1 MGKEE
6 EEKNV
11 QGAIVVHDK
20 DDRSRKRK
28 LLDASS
34 GAAWGANSYSVA
46 KINSFKESGN
56 DPGFDDFGRYFAEK
70 QRKLREQYHADSS
83 SKALRDAAAAAAAQH
98 SDHKA
103 GTSSEMVSAK
113 SNTIFQGVSIFVD
126 GFTTP
131 THQELRF
138 IMMNNGGIFEN
149 YFSRQRVTHI
159 ICSTLPDNK
168 IMNPRM
174 LSRGLPIVK
183 PEWIVESMNANK
195 LLPWEN
201 YQLERIAYAHPGQ
214 QTIAARF
221 AAYREVSPSTKALVS
236 VDSETAFQVGSMEG
250 SVHSVAKVGPV
261 DTLALKNERAGKS
274 SEPDGFSTVQ
284 IESQEKLQILPE
296 NYKAPVCLDMV
307 PFVPSDSAQ
316 EKIKEDTEADN
327 SALNIANDVHALE
340 ANHLG
345 KNDHQKLAS
354 GEFVNRPFRSSLSDT
369 DFVKNFF
376 KFSRLHFIGTWR
388 NRYQTLASSF
398 GKDGAVKSK
407 DRELMEA
414 NLDGKPMIIHL
425 DMDCFFV
432 SVVVRNRPDLV
443 GKPVAVCHSDSEK
456 GTAEISSANYPARSF
471 GIKAGMYVRSAKALC
486 PDLKIVSYD
495 FAGYEEVADKVYN
508 ILHRHCTKV
517 EAVSCDEAFLD
528 VTGHPDPIDLAS
540 RIREEIYAA
549 TRCSASAGIAENLL
563 LARLATKRAK
573 PNGQFA
579 IKSEEVRQFMAAL
592 PVDELPGVG
601 WALQEKLHSKKLYT
615 CADLLSISKE
625 TLQKQYGTKTGNML
639 WCYAQGIDDR
649 EVQPAQERKSIGAEV
664 NWGVRFECMDDA
676 QKFLVTLSNEVASRL
691 QSAGSC
697 GRTITL
703 KIKKRREGAG
713 EPAKYLGHGICDSLS
728 RSETVGHPTNSA
740 EILLRIGR
748 QLYASLHIDPEDVR
762 GMGLQVSR
770 LESVNAGNRKKHSAL
785 DSWLAPPKKE
795 IHNRSVV
802 HDKEI
807 TKLDTTLARSG
818 PLQKELPVP
827 DHALPLRIAPLS
839 MRPEA
844 NEVKHEETY
853 ESKPVREKESE
864 QRCLPNTAAHA
875 APSEERRTV
884 QQVLHGTE
892 HKVIKLQ
899 TPPKGQRQKIS
910 PLSRKGKGKSI
921 ANKSK
926 RSPLNSGL
934 ELQPVSRLPTHPKAA
949 RKVSFAG
956 VEHGDASGRK
966 PVTPEPQPVQDTQ
979 HAYYS
984 ASGQSVK
991 KSDLVDHS
999 FVQQILD
1006 WVSTTNTT
1014 RGLSSHLLS
1023 SRCYLPVSESA
1034 DTTGLE
1040 KLIHQCVKLL
1050 TQYIRTTASGNL
1062 EEVHLSLLYMKRLG
1076 GRCKLW
1082 RAVEEVAR
1090 PAFKDIVAEL
1100 YGGKLAIS

>member
-46 KINSFKESGN
+46 KINSFKESAN

-261 DTLALKNERAGKS
+261 DTLALQNERAGKS

-340 ANHLG
+340 ANHLVFQAPLHR
-345 KNDHQKLAS
+345 NLAKQIS
-354 GEFVNRPFRSSLSDT
+354 NSSKQFWEGRSS
-369 DFVKNFF
+369 
-376 KFSRLHFIGTWR
+376 
-388 NRYQTLASSF
+388 
-398 GKDGAVKSK
+398 
-407 DRELMEA
+407 EE
-414 NLDGKPMIIHL
+414 
-425 DMDCFFV
+425 
-432 SVVVRNRPDLV
+432 NRPDLV

-748 QLYASLHIDPEDVR
+748 QLYASLHI
-762 GMGLQVSR
+762 
-770 LESVNAGNRKKHSAL
+770 GNRKKHSAL
-785 DSWLAPPKKE
+785 DSWLAPPNRLQPEKE
-795 IHNRSVV
+795 ILNRSVV
-802 HDKEI
+802 LDKEI
-807 TKLDTTLARSG
+807 TKLDTSLARSG

-827 DHALPLRIAPLS
+827 DQALPLRIAPLS

-884 QQVLHGTE
+884 QQVLHGKE

-910 PLSRKGKGKSI
+910 PLSKKGKGKSI

-1062 EEVHLSLLYMKRLG
+1062 EEVHLSLLYMKRTLSLS
-1076 GRCKLW
+1076 CM
-1082 RAVEEVAR
+1082 EEN
-1090 PAFKDIVAEL
+1090 
-1100 YGGKLAIS
+1100 